1 MSLVE
6 RDKLI
11 LTIIFSIIGFIFL
24 LLIICFLIWRLIRC
38 YRLKIKPRASHEI
51 NHLPRLSSYH
61 RQQYQRSQ
69 KYISTKFNSNN
80 HHHHPHQRKLKKKRS
95 NTADSALTLSFDS
108 PHLINQN
115 VKNLEKLLQNESTLT
130 ANSWLYEET
139 LPKKAT

>member
-6 RDKLI
+6 RDKII

-24 LLIICFLIWRLIRC
+24 LLSICFLIWRIIRY
-38 YRLKIKPRASHEI
+38 YRLKMKSQNSNDT
-51 NHLPRLSSYH
+51 NHLPPISSYH

-69 KYISTKFNSNN
+69 KYVSTKFNMNKTKNN
-80 HHHHPHQRKLKKKRS
+80 HHQRKKKKRS
-95 NTADSALTLSFDS
+95 NTSDSAITLSFNP

-115 VKNLEKLLQNESTLT
+115 VKNLEKLLHNESTLT

-139 LPKKAT
+139 LPKRST